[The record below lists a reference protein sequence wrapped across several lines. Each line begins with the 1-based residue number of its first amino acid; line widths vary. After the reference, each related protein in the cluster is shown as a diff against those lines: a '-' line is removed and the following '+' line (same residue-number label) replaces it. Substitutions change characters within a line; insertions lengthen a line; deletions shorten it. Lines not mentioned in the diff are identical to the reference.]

1 MADHLQK
8 LTILH
13 SNDIHGDFLGDGDET
28 GATGISGLSG
38 YVVDA
43 RTKDPANTLYMIAG
57 DMLQG
62 SLIDT
67 EFKGLSTIEIM
78 NAVNPDVAC
87 LGNHEIDYGLAHL
100 LLLERCA
107 KFPIV
112 CSNLYIR
119 RPYTR
124 LFGSHKILDV
134 AGLRIMVIGL
144 VTEEVLSSIRL
155 DNLLGTLVDVDDAA
169 REVGRICNAYRDIDI
184 DLTILLTH
192 IGFEEDKK
200 LAALLDPDWGVDLII
215 GGHSH
220 TVLDKP
226 AEVNGIV
233 ITQAGHGTS
242 HIGRFELV
250 LDTDKNTIDSYEWNY
265 VDIKAAGTPRDTQL
279 EAIID
284 GFEETVD
291 EKYDQVLC
299 KLHGELTHPAR
310 NQETQIG
317 NLFADAL
324 KERLGVELM
333 MVGSG
338 SIRKEQLGPIVTRM
352 NLMEIMPYDDKVIAF
367 KVTGA
372 QLKHMVKF
380 MLRDETLD
388 GAHGEFY
395 QFSKGIAVTYD
406 KATHSFTKFD
416 FMGQP
421 VKDDDVV
428 RVGLQE
434 YHWINFD
441 RFFDLPKAE
450 LVDGKGTVA
459 TTSIRDVLEEYLA
472 TTHRPTAQLE
482 GRWVVV

>member
-1 MADHLQK
+1 MADHLKK

-13 SNDIHGDFLGDGDET
+13 SNDIHGDFLAEDDNPDDG
-28 GATGISGLSG
+28 GISALSG
-38 YVVDA
+38 YVVDVRA
-43 RTKDPANTLYMIAG
+43 KNPEDTLYMIAG

-78 NAVNPDVAC
+78 NAINPDVAC

-134 AGLRIMVIGL
+134 NGLRIMVIGI

-155 DNLLGTLVDVDDAA
+155 DNLLGTLVDVDAA
-169 REVGRICNAYRDIDI
+169 AQQVGRICNAYRDIDI
-184 DLTILLTH
+184 DLTVLLTH
-192 IGFEEDKK
+192 IGFEEDKQ

-215 GGHSH
+215 GGHTH

-226 AEVNGIV
+226 AEVNGIL
-233 ITQAGHGTS
+233 IAQAGHGTS

-250 LDTDKNTIDSYEWNY
+250 LNTDNNTIDSYEWEF
-265 VDIKAAGTPRDTQL
+265 VDIAKAGTPRDIQL
-279 EAIID
+279 EEIID
-284 GFEETVD
+284 GFEHTVD

-299 KLHGELTHPAR
+299 KFQRELTHPAR
-310 NQETQIG
+310 NQETEIG
-317 NLFADAL
+317 DLFADAL
-324 KERLGVELM
+324 KARLGVDLM

-338 SIRKEQLGPIVTRM
+338 SIRKEKMGPTVTRM
-352 NLMEIMPYDDKVIAF
+352 NLMEVMPYDDKVIAI

-395 QFSKGIAVTYD
+395 QFSKGMSVIYD
-406 KATHSFTKFD
+406 KASHSFTKFD
-416 FMGQP
+416 FNDAP
-421 VKDDDVV
+421 VKDDDVL
-428 RVGLQE
+428 RIGLQE
-434 YHWINFD
+434 YHHINFD
-441 RFFDLPKAE
+441 RFFDLPKTE
-450 LVDGKGTVA
+450 LVDGKGSVA

-472 TTHRPTAQLE
+472 TTHRPNAKLE